1 MKADVKYEKNEEL
14 LFDNMKPVL
23 ELRIV
28 WPVLDGNI
36 SKKTEYNFN
45 SFYFENAKTANKFAR
60 AELYPKARILC
71 AESLESGFP
80 FTVHS
85 FIRETKE
92 EYSDSKYISA
102 VTDTYLFTGGAHGI
116 STKSARTWNLETG
129 STVPIRTFFRK
140 GFNYRKYII
149 SSVIRQ
155 IEQISND
162 KEKFLYSNASY
173 LAVKNFSAIGWYLS
187 GINEITVFYPEYV
200 IAPHKTGIVKFK
212 IPLIK

>member
-1 MKADVKYEKNEEL
+1 MKADVKYEKTEEL

-28 WPVLDGNI
+28 WPVLGGII

-60 AELYPKARILC
+60 TELYPKAKILC
-71 AESLESGFP
+71 TENQKRGFP
-80 FTVHS
+80 FTAHS

-92 EYSDSKYISA
+92 AYSDCKYLSA

-116 STKSARTWNLETG
+116 NTKSARTWNLETG
-129 STVPIRTFFRK
+129 STVSIRTFFRK

-149 SSVIRQ
+149 SSVVRQ
-155 IEQISND
+155 IEQMNND
-162 KEKFLYSNASY
+162 TEKILYSNASY
-173 LAVKNFSAIGWYLS
+173 LAVKNFSAIGWYIS

-200 IAPHKTGIVKFK
+200 ITPHATGIVDFK
-212 IPLIK
+212 IPMIK